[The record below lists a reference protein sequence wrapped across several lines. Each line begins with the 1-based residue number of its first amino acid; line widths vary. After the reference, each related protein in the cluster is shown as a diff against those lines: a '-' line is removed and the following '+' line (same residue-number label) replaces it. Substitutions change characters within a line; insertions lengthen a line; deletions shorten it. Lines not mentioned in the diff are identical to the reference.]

1 MNSLKATA
9 CAMITGSL
17 YLIIVKYLMN
27 NIIADPVNPAEA
39 SLGIIMFVSLH
50 TYFRLGGTK

>member
-1 MNSLKATA
+1 
-9 CAMITGSL
+9 MITGSL